1 MSPFC
6 RRDNRLSR
14 CIACSLVLLRA
25 CGFCS
30 SKHCKTVHA
39 LRAIRSREDVSAK
52 VWYSLVSSFTKF
64 VPAFPVGIRQMF
76 VLLHRRQLI
85 FVDRRQHHLCR
96 NWTSEYC

>member
-6 RRDNRLSR
+6 QRDNRLSR

-39 LRAIRSREDVSAK
+39 LRAMCSREEASAK
-52 VWYSLVSSFTKF
+52 AWSVLSQSLCLLFLWELGRFFSS
-64 VPAFPVGIRQMF
+64 IL
-76 VLLHRRQLI
+76 LLHRRQI
-85 FVDRRQHHLCR
+85 FVDRRQHHLCLP
-96 NWTSEYC
+96 S